1 MRTLVPVLTA
11 LALGAAMVMS
21 AGAHYELAARQ
32 LEISKSPA
40 AEVIKIDAAQAAMF
54 AAQERPTLPP
64 GFVLVLPESRTS

>member
-1 MRTLVPVLTA
+1 MRKLVPALTA

-21 AGAHYELAARQ
+21 AGTPYELAARQ
-32 LEISKSPA
+32 LEINKSPA

-54 AAQERPTLPP
+54 AVQERPALPP